1 MKQKYRWLFGA
12 LALIASA
19 SILFGCKPNVPPSSE
34 PAKITVTVQGDEK
47 VTVQEPKTFQVD
59 KGSVWK
65 TVKEKVK
72 VTYTVGYE
80 LSNWKLGNKE
90 GTALTDAHVFTENTT
105 VYAVSKTKGSITY
118 TVKHLQQNESGTDYT
133 EVETD
138 RETKTGTTGTNTE
151 AVAKVYA
158 GFTAQTIMQKPIVAD
173 GSTVIEVKYDR
184 NEITLT
190 LNLDGGNIGGK
201 TDDVTVK
208 GKFGAKVEK
217 PSAPTKTGYTF
228 NGWNPNL
235 PDAFPAE
242 NTTYTVLQKS
252 DPVPFTTV
260 QYDRLKDYL
269 NSPTNPPAA
278 DGVYYIEVTR
288 LTNTDLKSSSWGTPS
303 PLGQILKDCGKKVA
317 LKLSG
322 AITVIGEHAF
332 SGCMELTSITMPYG
346 ITEISWAAFLNCT
359 GLTNVTIP
367 NSVTAIGKSAFFGC
381 TKLTEVHLPASLN
394 EIRENPFSGCI
405 HHTKLTVD
413 AENRKYKSENNMV
426 YTLDMKTLVCAAGG
440 LTNITIPN
448 SVTAIGK
455 GSFSGCTGLTAVAI
469 GTDVTKIDKMAFY
482 ECLNLSNITIK
493 STVLTDIDSEAFKGI
508 KDDAQFTVKTEAV
521 KTLLHT
527 QGYIAEDRIT
537 VNPSL

>member
-19 SILFGCKPNVPPSSE
+19 SILFGCKPNIHPSSE
-34 PAKITVTVQGDEK
+34 AAKIT

-105 VYAVSKTKGSITY
+105 VYAVSKP
-118 TVKHLQQNESGTDYT
+118 
-133 EVETD
+133 
-138 RETKTGTTGTNTE
+138 
-151 AVAKVYA
+151 KV
-158 GFTAQTIMQKPIVAD
+158 
-173 GSTVIEVKYDR
+173 
-184 NEITLT
+184 
-190 LNLDGGNIGGK
+190 
-201 TDDVTVK
+201 
-208 GKFGAKVEK
+208 
-217 PSAPTKTGYTF
+217 
-228 NGWNPNL
+228 
-235 PDAFPAE
+235 
-242 NTTYTVLQKS
+242 
-252 DPVPFTTV
+252 TTV

-269 NSPTNPPAA
+269 NSPTDPPAA
-278 DGVYYIEVTR
+278 DGVYYIEVTG
-288 LTNTDLKSSSWGTPS
+288 LTNTNLESSSWNTPS
-303 PLGQILKDCGKKVA
+303 PLGKILKDCGKKVA

-322 AITVIGEHAF
+322 DITVIGKRAF
-332 SGCMELTSITMPYG
+332 YGCTELTSIIIPEEV
-346 ITEISWAAFLNCT
+346 TEISWAAFQN
-359 GLTNVTIP
+359 
-367 NSVTAIGKSAFFGC
+367 C
-381 TKLTEVHLPASLN
+381 TKLTEIHLPASLN
-394 EIRENPFSGCI
+394 KIEKNPFWGCENLTVITIAPTNRTYGCKDSIVYDKNEKKALFAAQGITGSITIPDGITAIGANAFSYRTKLTEIHLPASLNKIEGNPFSGCI

-413 AENRKYKSENNMV
+413 AKNRKYKSENNMV
-426 YTLDMKTLVCAAGG
+426 YTSDMKTLVCAAGG

-469 GTDVTKIDKMAFY
+469 GTDVIKIDKMAFY

-508 KDDAQFTVKTEAV
+508 RDDAQFTVKTEAV

>member
-19 SILFGCKPNVPPSSE
+19 SILFGCKPNIHPSSE
-34 PAKITVTVQGDEK
+34 AAKITVTVQGDEQ

-105 VYAVSKTKGSITY
+105 VYAVSKP
-118 TVKHLQQNESGTDYT
+118 
-133 EVETD
+133 
-138 RETKTGTTGTNTE
+138 
-151 AVAKVYA
+151 KV
-158 GFTAQTIMQKPIVAD
+158 
-173 GSTVIEVKYDR
+173 
-184 NEITLT
+184 
-190 LNLDGGNIGGK
+190 
-201 TDDVTVK
+201 
-208 GKFGAKVEK
+208 
-217 PSAPTKTGYTF
+217 
-228 NGWNPNL
+228 
-235 PDAFPAE
+235 
-242 NTTYTVLQKS
+242 
-252 DPVPFTTV
+252 TTV

-269 NSPTNPPAA
+269 NSPTDPPAA

-288 LTNTDLKSSSWGTPS
+288 LTNTDLESSSSDTPS
-303 PLGQILKDCGKKVA
+303 PLGKILKDCGKKVA

-322 AITVIGEHAF
+322 DITVIGKRAF
-332 SGCMELTSITMPYG
+332 YGCTELTSIIIPEEV
-346 ITEISWAAFLNCT
+346 TEISWAAFQN
-359 GLTNVTIP
+359 
-367 NSVTAIGKSAFFGC
+367 C
-381 TKLTEVHLPASLN
+381 TKLTEIHLPASLN
-394 EIRENPFSGCI
+394 KIEENPFWGCENLTVITIAPTNRTYGCKDSIVYDKNEKKALFAAQGITGSITIPDGITAIGANAFSYRTKLTEIHLPASLNKIEGNPFSGCI

-413 AENRKYKSENNMV
+413 AKNRKYKSENNMV
-426 YTLDMKTLVCAAGG
+426 YTSDMKTLVCAAGG

-448 SVTAIGK
+448 SVTAI
-455 GSFSGCTGLTAVAI
+455 SEH
-469 GTDVTKIDKMAFY
+469 AFY

-493 STVLTDIDSEAFKGI
+493 STGLTDITPETFKWI
-508 KDDAQFTVKTEAV
+508 KDHARFTVKTEAV

-527 QGYIAEDRIT
+527 QGYIAEDKIT

>member
-19 SILFGCKPNVPPSSE
+19 SILFGCKPNIHPSSE
-34 PAKITVTVQGDEK
+34 AAKITVTVQGDEQ

-105 VYAVSKTKGSITY
+105 VYAVSKP
-118 TVKHLQQNESGTDYT
+118 
-133 EVETD
+133 
-138 RETKTGTTGTNTE
+138 
-151 AVAKVYA
+151 KV
-158 GFTAQTIMQKPIVAD
+158 
-173 GSTVIEVKYDR
+173 
-184 NEITLT
+184 
-190 LNLDGGNIGGK
+190 
-201 TDDVTVK
+201 
-208 GKFGAKVEK
+208 
-217 PSAPTKTGYTF
+217 
-228 NGWNPNL
+228 
-235 PDAFPAE
+235 
-242 NTTYTVLQKS
+242 
-252 DPVPFTTV
+252 TTV

-269 NSPTNPPAA
+269 NSPTDPPAA

-288 LTNTDLKSSSWGTPS
+288 LTNTDLESSSSDTPS
-303 PLGQILKDCGKKVA
+303 PLGKILKDCGKKVA

-322 AITVIGEHAF
+322 DITVIGKRAF
-332 SGCMELTSITMPYG
+332 YGCTELTSIIIPEEV
-346 ITEISWAAFLNCT
+346 TEISWAAFQN
-359 GLTNVTIP
+359 
-367 NSVTAIGKSAFFGC
+367 C
-381 TKLTEVHLPASLN
+381 TKLTEIHLPASLN
-394 EIRENPFSGCI
+394 KIEKNPFWGCENLTVITIAPTNRTYGCKDSIVYDKNEKKALFAAQGITGSITIPDGITAIGANAFSYRTKLTEIHLPASLNKIEGNPFSGCI

-413 AENRKYKSENNMV
+413 AKNRKYKSENNMV
-426 YTLDMKTLVCAAGG
+426 YTSDMKTLVCAAGG

-448 SVTAIGK
+448 SVTAI
-455 GSFSGCTGLTAVAI
+455 SEH
-469 GTDVTKIDKMAFY
+469 AFY

-493 STVLTDIDSEAFKGI
+493 STGLTDITPETFKWI
-508 KDDAQFTVKTEAV
+508 KDHARFTVKTEAV

-527 QGYIAEDRIT
+527 QGYIAEDKIT

>member
-34 PAKITVTVQGDEK
+34 PTKITVTVQGDEK

-72 VTYTVGYE
+72 VTYTAGYE
-80 LSNWKLGNKE
+80 LSNWKLGNKD

-105 VYAVSKTKGSITY
+105 VYAVSK
-118 TVKHLQQNESGTDYT
+118 L
-133 EVETD
+133 
-138 RETKTGTTGTNTE
+138 
-151 AVAKVYA
+151 KV
-158 GFTAQTIMQKPIVAD
+158 
-173 GSTVIEVKYDR
+173 
-184 NEITLT
+184 
-190 LNLDGGNIGGK
+190 
-201 TDDVTVK
+201 
-208 GKFGAKVEK
+208 
-217 PSAPTKTGYTF
+217 
-228 NGWNPNL
+228 
-235 PDAFPAE
+235 
-242 NTTYTVLQKS
+242 
-252 DPVPFTTV
+252 TTV

-269 NSPTNPPAA
+269 NSPTDPPAA

-288 LTNTDLKSSSWGTPS
+288 LTNTDLESSSSDTPS

-322 AITVIGEHAF
+322 DITVIGERAF
-332 SGCMELTSITMPYG
+332 YGCTELTSIIIPEEV
-346 ITEISWAAFLNCT
+346 TEISRAAFQNCT

-381 TKLTEVHLPASLN
+381 TKLTEIHLPASLN
-394 EIRENPFSGCI
+394 KIEENPFWGCENLTVITIAPTNRTYGCKDSIVYDKNEKKALFAAQGITGSITIPDGITAIGASAFSNRTKPTEIHLPASLNKIEGNPFSGCI

-413 AENRKYKSENNMV
+413 AKNRKYKSENNMV
-426 YTLDMKTLVCAAGG
+426 YTSDMKTLVCAAGG

-448 SVTAIGK
+448 SVTAI
-455 GSFSGCTGLTAVAI
+455 SEH
-469 GTDVTKIDKMAFY
+469 AFY

-493 STVLTDIDSEAFKGI
+493 STGLTDITPETFKWI
-508 KDDAQFTVKTEAV
+508 KDHARFTVKTEAV

>member
-19 SILFGCKPNVPPSSE
+19 SILFGCKPNIHPSSE
-34 PAKITVTVQGDEK
+34 AAKIT

-105 VYAVSKTKGSITY
+105 VYAVSKP
-118 TVKHLQQNESGTDYT
+118 
-133 EVETD
+133 
-138 RETKTGTTGTNTE
+138 
-151 AVAKVYA
+151 KV
-158 GFTAQTIMQKPIVAD
+158 
-173 GSTVIEVKYDR
+173 
-184 NEITLT
+184 
-190 LNLDGGNIGGK
+190 
-201 TDDVTVK
+201 
-208 GKFGAKVEK
+208 
-217 PSAPTKTGYTF
+217 
-228 NGWNPNL
+228 
-235 PDAFPAE
+235 
-242 NTTYTVLQKS
+242 
-252 DPVPFTTV
+252 TTV

-269 NSPTNPPAA
+269 NSPTDPPAA

-288 LTNTDLKSSSWGTPS
+288 LTNTDLESSSSDTPS
-303 PLGQILKDCGKKVA
+303 PLGKILKDCGKKVA

-322 AITVIGEHAF
+322 DITVIGKRAF
-332 SGCMELTSITMPYG
+332 YGCTELTSIIIPEEV
-346 ITEISWAAFLNCT
+346 TEISWAAFQN
-359 GLTNVTIP
+359 
-367 NSVTAIGKSAFFGC
+367 C
-381 TKLTEVHLPASLN
+381 TKLTEIHLPASLN
-394 EIRENPFSGCI
+394 KIEKNPFWGCENLTVITIAPTNRTYGCKDSIVYDKNEKKALFAAQGITGSITIPDGITAIGANAFSYRTKLTEIHLPASLNKIEGNPFSGCI

-413 AENRKYKSENNMV
+413 AKNRKYKSENNMV
-426 YTLDMKTLVCAAGG
+426 YTSDMKTLVCAAGG

-448 SVTAIGK
+448 SVTAI
-455 GSFSGCTGLTAVAI
+455 SEH
-469 GTDVTKIDKMAFY
+469 AFY

-493 STVLTDIDSEAFKGI
+493 STGLTDITPETFKWI
-508 KDDAQFTVKTEAV
+508 KDHARFTVKTEAV

-527 QGYIAEDRIT
+527 QGYIAEDKIT

>member
-34 PAKITVTVQGDEK
+34 AAKITVTVQGDEQ

-80 LSNWKLGNKE
+80 LSNWKLGNKD

-105 VYAVSKTKGSITY
+105 VYAVSKP
-118 TVKHLQQNESGTDYT
+118 
-133 EVETD
+133 
-138 RETKTGTTGTNTE
+138 
-151 AVAKVYA
+151 KV
-158 GFTAQTIMQKPIVAD
+158 
-173 GSTVIEVKYDR
+173 
-184 NEITLT
+184 
-190 LNLDGGNIGGK
+190 
-201 TDDVTVK
+201 
-208 GKFGAKVEK
+208 
-217 PSAPTKTGYTF
+217 
-228 NGWNPNL
+228 
-235 PDAFPAE
+235 
-242 NTTYTVLQKS
+242 
-252 DPVPFTTV
+252 TTV

-269 NSPTNPPAA
+269 NSPTDPPAA
-278 DGVYYIEVTR
+278 DGVYYIEVTG
-288 LTNTDLKSSSWGTPS
+288 LTNTDLESSSWDTPS

-322 AITVIGEHAF
+322 AITVIGERAF
-332 SGCMELTSITMPYG
+332 YECMELTSIIIPEAV
-346 ITEISWAAFLNCT
+346 TEISWAAFKN
-359 GLTNVTIP
+359 
-367 NSVTAIGKSAFFGC
+367 C
-381 TKLTEVHLPASLN
+381 TKLTEIHLPASLN
-394 EIRENPFSGCI
+394 KIEENPFWGCENLTVITIAPTNRTYGCKDSIVYDKNEKKALFAAQGITGSITIPDGITAIGASAFSYRTKLTEIHLPASLNKIEGNPFSGCI

-413 AENRKYKSENNMV
+413 AKNRKYKSENNMV
-426 YTLDMKTLVCAAGG
+426 YTSDMKTLVCAAGG

-448 SVTAIGK
+448 SVTAI
-455 GSFSGCTGLTAVAI
+455 SEH
-469 GTDVTKIDKMAFY
+469 AFY

-493 STVLTDIDSEAFKGI
+493 STGLTDITPETFKWI
-508 KDDAQFTVKTEAV
+508 KDHARFTVKTEAI

-527 QGYIAEDRIT
+527 QGDIAEDRIT

>member
-19 SILFGCKPNVPPSSE
+19 SILFGCKPNIHPSSE
-34 PAKITVTVQGDEK
+34 AAKIT

-105 VYAVSKTKGSITY
+105 VYAVSKP
-118 TVKHLQQNESGTDYT
+118 
-133 EVETD
+133 
-138 RETKTGTTGTNTE
+138 
-151 AVAKVYA
+151 KV
-158 GFTAQTIMQKPIVAD
+158 
-173 GSTVIEVKYDR
+173 
-184 NEITLT
+184 
-190 LNLDGGNIGGK
+190 
-201 TDDVTVK
+201 
-208 GKFGAKVEK
+208 
-217 PSAPTKTGYTF
+217 
-228 NGWNPNL
+228 
-235 PDAFPAE
+235 
-242 NTTYTVLQKS
+242 
-252 DPVPFTTV
+252 TTV

-269 NSPTNPPAA
+269 NSPTDPPAA

-288 LTNTDLKSSSWGTPS
+288 LTNTDLESSSSDTPS
-303 PLGQILKDCGKKVA
+303 PLGKILKDCGKKVA

-322 AITVIGEHAF
+322 DITVIGKRAF
-332 SGCMELTSITMPYG
+332 YGCTELTSIIIPEEV
-346 ITEISWAAFLNCT
+346 TEISWAAFQN
-359 GLTNVTIP
+359 
-367 NSVTAIGKSAFFGC
+367 C
-381 TKLTEVHLPASLN
+381 TKLTEIHLPASLN
-394 EIRENPFSGCI
+394 KIEGNPFSGCI

-413 AENRKYKSENNMV
+413 AKNRKYKSENNMV
-426 YTLDMKTLVCAAGG
+426 YTSDMKTLVCAAGG

-448 SVTAIGK
+448 SVTAI
-455 GSFSGCTGLTAVAI
+455 SEH
-469 GTDVTKIDKMAFY
+469 AFY

-493 STVLTDIDSEAFKGI
+493 STGLTDITPETFKWI
-508 KDDAQFTVKTEAV
+508 KDHARFTVKTEAV

-527 QGYIAEDRIT
+527 QGYIAEDKIT